1 MVVIDLKGRKMNNF
15 LQEQK
20 EKLRQEMIM
29 EQRLRDDYDFAFE
42 YVSNKYNLYDKVA
55 SIRSAVQE
63 LHLLGYE
70 VNECEIVKE
79 I

>member
-1 MVVIDLKGRKMNNF
+1 MNNF

-29 EQRLRDDYDFAFE
+29 EQRLRSDYDFAFE
-42 YVSNKYNLYDKVA
+42 YVSEKYNLYDKVA
-55 SIRSAVQE
+55 SIRNAVEE
-63 LHLLGYE
+63 LQLLGYD
-70 VNECEIVKE
+70 VDECSVIKE